1 MKKSIFAFAAALAA
15 LVACNK
21 NEATPM
27 QPQNQESLVPCE
39 LTVGISG
46 AMTKATA
53 VTTENEA
60 KVNNLQIFVFR
71 GDDLDATHQW
81 TTPRN
86 SRSHVQPERESFT
99 LS

>member
-39 LTVGISG
+39 LTVV
-46 AMTKATA
+46 TA
-53 VTTENEA
+53 VALVMAPQMPT
-60 KVNNLQIFVFR
+60 V
-71 GDDLDATHQW
+71 
-81 TTPRN
+81 
-86 SRSHVQPERESFT
+86 SSHGTSDSWF
-99 LS
+99 